1 MNNKILNVWNGIA
14 LKNKGKA
21 NAHHYRRD
29 GRLYVVTRTQL
40 GLEHKLSDV
49 IYKTISNS
57 TSRLTS
63 KMSKYS
69 NPTQQARLTKKHLAY
84 AKHNK
89 LTKQMLITC

>member
-1 MNNKILNVWNGIA
+1 MNNQILDVWNGIA

-49 IYKTISNS
+49 MYKTISNS
-57 TSRLTS
+57 TSSLTHR
-63 KMSKYS
+63 MSKYS
-69 NPTQQARLTKKHLAY
+69 NPTQQARLTKTHLAY
-84 AKHNK
+84 AKYNK
-89 LTKQMLITC
+89 LTRQILSS